1 MKILFDTKK
10 LQKTCNSLMLCLK
23 KWGPECG
30 KRLRQRLDDMHAAN
44 CLADTLSLPGRFH
57 PLIGNRTGQWSADL
71 KHPLRL
77 IFEPAN
83 DPMPELSDGS
93 PDPRKVNVVKI
104 LEVIDTHG

>member
-1 MKILFDTKK
+1 M
-10 LQKTCNSLMLCLK
+10 
-23 KWGPECG
+23 
-30 KRLRQRLDDMHAAN
+30 RAVN
-44 CLADTLSLPGRFH
+44 CLADTLALPGRFH
-57 PLIGNRTGQWSADL
+57 RLRENSAGQWSADL

-93 PDPRKVNVVKI
+93 PDPSKVNVVRI